1 MKWLE
6 LYRVTIEKDNY
17 SAITYCQMLP
27 PSILYNTN
35 FDYLLIKRRKE
46 TQFGMANPLFH
57 STQRKI

>member
-17 SAITYCQMLP
+17 SAINYCQMLHN
-27 PSILYNTN
+27 SD

-46 TQFGMANPLFH
+46 TQFGMANPLF
-57 STQRKI
+57 